1 MKTAQMALSLI
12 IPILL
17 GDNCGLVSNIL
28 NIMISA
34 AASTLKREQKNKTSS
49 LKNLSI
55 FKYNKQV

>member
-1 MKTAQMALSLI
+1 MALSLI